1 MVLQVQFHGV
11 ALLHALRAGDRLAI
25 SKLVTSLTQ
34 KNVRSSLAQVLLV
47 RCGFIWKACC
57 LLCAHCVYPEIVLLG
72 AHAYKTKAASL
83 QSTEWA

>member
-1 MVLQVQFHGV
+1 MLQVQFHGV

-47 RCGFIWKACC
+47 RCSFF
-57 LLCAHCVYPEIVLLG
+57 
-72 AHAYKTKAASL
+72 
-83 QSTEWA
+83 

>member
-1 MVLQVQFHGV
+1 MCGSRGQAGLGVLQVQFHGV

-47 RCGFIWKACC
+47 RCSFIWGRFCPPKC
-57 LLCAHCVYPEIVLLG
+57 
-72 AHAYKTKAASL
+72 
-83 QSTEWA
+83 

>member
-1 MVLQVQFHGV
+1 MAVQRLAVLRDCHACVAAEVRQGLVALQVQFHGV

-47 RCGFIWKACC
+47 RYGC
-57 LLCAHCVYPEIVLLG
+57 L
-72 AHAYKTKAASL
+72 
-83 QSTEWA
+83 

>member
-1 MVLQVQFHGV
+1 MLQVQFHGV

-47 RCGFIWKACC
+47 RCGFIWRHFALEIADSVESEIA
-57 LLCAHCVYPEIVLLG
+57 LLCS
-72 AHAYKTKAASL
+72 HAYRTRVAPL
-83 QSTEWA
+83 